1 MDHDIIPNDD
11 YQGTRAFIDS
21 QSGYYLRESGRWAIF
36 LSVVGFVITI
46 FLFICAV
53 LMYAF
58 VHSVYFSRYQSYA
71 NGKINVGWYAVILIV
86 TSIFYFI
93 PSLFLYQFGVRIKKG
108 IDVAGQDLITG
119 GLRSLKS
126 FFRYWGII
134 TIIIITFYVIVF
146 VVAILGGIGL
156 ASLEQGS

>member
-1 MDHDIIPNDD
+1 MGYLSECGGLCNNDIPI
-11 YQGTRAFIDS
+11 
-21 QSGYYLRESGRWAIF
+21 YLRDSDVRLCALSLF
-36 LSVVGFVITI
+36 LQ
-46 FLFICAV
+46 
-53 LMYAF
+53 
-58 VHSVYFSRYQSYA
+58 YQSYT
-71 NGKINVGWYAVILIV
+71 NGKINVGWYAVILMV

-93 PSLFLYQFGVRIKKG
+93 PSLFLYQFGVRIKRG
-108 IDVAGQDLITG
+108 IDIAGQDLITQ

-156 ASLEQGS
+156 ASLGQGA

>member
-1 MDHDIIPNDD
+1 MIPNDD

-21 QSGYYLRESGRWAIF
+21 QSGYYLRESGRWAIL
-36 LSVVGFVITI
+36 LSVVGFAITI

-53 LMYAF
+53 LMYVF

>member
-1 MDHDIIPNDD
+1 MDQDTITHDDD
-11 YQGTRAFIDS
+11 RGARLFKDTH
-21 QSGYYLRESGRWAIF
+21 SGYYLRESGRWAIF

-46 FLFICAV
+46 FLFICAI
-53 LMYAF
+53 LMYVF
-58 VHSVYFSRYQSYA
+58 VHSAYFSQYQSYT
-71 NGKINVGWYAVILIV
+71 NGKINVGWYAVILMV

-93 PSLFLYQFGVRIKKG
+93 PSLFLYQFGVRIKRG
-108 IDVAGQDLITG
+108 IDIAGQDLITQ

-156 ASLEQGS
+156 ASLGQGA

>member
-1 MDHDIIPNDD
+1 MIPNDD

-36 LSVVGFVITI
+36 LSVVGFAITI

-53 LMYAF
+53 LMYVF